1 MKLKQAKKAP
11 YSLVLIICLLVGLVA
26 GLVLVQQRNQVE
38 SAQNQIENII
48 DYDAV
53 LRAAAFEKYPSAEA
67 FNKLRTGSP

>member
-1 MKLKQAKKAP
+1 MKLKQAKRAP

-53 LRAAAFEKYPSAEA
+53 LRAAAFENIHLQKPLI
-67 FNKLRTGSP
+67 NLKQHM